1 MTQPV
6 RSASSTFPAELSSLY
21 PMLSWV
27 RNQVEEESF
36 NDAEMRRIEIA
47 LEEALVNIIHYA
59 YQGKVGVIEITYNY
73 YPHEHI
79 EIVIKDYGMPFNPL
93 ESGKKIDRN
102 APLEERK
109 VGGLGI
115 SFIRELMDKME
126 YIRDGEANILTLK
139 KHCQS

>member
-6 RSASSTFPAELSSLY
+6 RSAFSTFPAKLSSLH

-27 RNQVEEESF
+27 RDQMEDNTF
-36 NDAEMRRIEIA
+36 NDAEMRHIEIA

-59 YQGKVGVIEITYNY
+59 YQSNEGVIEMTYNY

-93 ESGKKIDRN
+93 ESGKKIDRS

-109 VGGLGI
+109 IGGLGI

-126 YIRDGEANILTLK
+126 YLRNGEANVLTLK
-139 KHCQS
+139 KHCRN